1 MFSDTY
7 LTLKSESEILL
18 KEKGS
23 RFMAFAYP
31 VTSESDIKHKLQ
43 TLREIYPDA
52 THHCYAW
59 FLGPNR
65 DASRAND
72 DGEPAGSAGKPIQRA
87 LQSAG
92 VTHSLVV
99 VVRYFGGTL
108 LGVPG
113 LIQSYGEAA
122 RQAIAQ
128 AGITEQLIREYYQ
141 IDTDYIYENEVFRLI
156 KQHKAEMIQIY
167 KSERVRMEIAI
178 RKKDAD
184 AFIQKISALRDTQIQ
199 WLRQG

>member
-7 LTLKSESEILL
+7 QTLKSESEILL

-23 RFMAFAYP
+23 RFIGLAFP

-43 TLREIYPDA
+43 TLKEKYPDA
-52 THHCYAW
+52 SHHCYAW
-59 FLGPNR
+59 YLGMNKE
-65 DASRAND
+65 AQRAND

-87 LQSAG
+87 MQSAG
-92 VTHSLVV
+92 ITQALVV

-122 RQAIAQ
+122 KLAIKE
-128 AGITEQLIREYYQ
+128 AGILEKLIREYYR
-141 IDTDYIYENEVFRLI
+141 IETDYIYENEVFRLI
-156 KQHKAEMIQIY
+156 KQHKAEMIHIY
-167 KSERVRMEIAI
+167 KSENIVLEVAI
-178 RKKDAD
+178 RKSDAD
-184 AFIQKISALRDTQIQ
+184 AFITKISDLRDTTIQ
-199 WLRQG
+199 WTRQG